1 MGSEPKPSQT
11 YDEYWLYEANF
22 LNVRFNDYPDSE
34 SGKWM
39 TFHALGP
46 DLDAAWNR
54 AKRLYRTGQLPEIKS
69 MKVGTAAPNPAYAH
83 KPPGRSVICF
93 YCGSAS
99 DKQKMLAIGRQV
111 AEKMDYQAGHIAY
124 KSDDMTLRG
133 VDGCMYKIYR
143 NK

>member
-1 MGSEPKPSQT
+1 MESEPKPSQT
-11 YDEYWLYEANF
+11 YDEYWLWEMKF
-22 LNVRFNDYPDSE
+22 LNMRLNVYPRSE

-54 AKRLYRTGQLPEIKS
+54 AKHLYRTGQLPEIKS
-69 MKVGTAAPNPAYAH
+69 MKVGTAAPNPAYAD
-83 KPPGRSVICF
+83 KSQDTKVICF
-93 YCGSAS
+93 YCGPAS

-124 KSDDMTLRG
+124 KTDDMTRSG
-133 VDGCMYKIYR
+133 VSGCVYKIYR
-143 NK
+143 SN